1 MNNNGHPSKTKFL
14 DAALHVIRYKG
25 YTATRVEDICEAA
38 QLTKGSFFH
47 HFDTKEALALAVA
60 EYWGTRTSAVF
71 EAARYQALPDPLNR
85 LLAYVDF
92 RKAILQ
98 GELPEFTCL
107 VGTMVQEVYQTHP
120 AIRAACDKSIS
131 DHATT
136 LEADI
141 AECMSKYKVKGD
153 WSARSL
159 ALYTQ
164 AVIQGAFILAK
175 AKGGPAVAA
184 DCIDHLRRYIEL
196 LFVQPKSQGE
206 NIMSSATG
214 RGLQLTEVPEVMN
227 WPETHYVFIEKVGP
241 FQSTA
246 PQAWQRMHQL
256 IAKVLEQNKITGY
269 MSLYKVAPQVYRAGV
284 ALTAAPKDLPE
295 SLAYEKFKGG
305 KYSRFVLT
313 GPYSNLPEA
322 CGRVFQIV
330 AETKIPLRDDFGI
343 ENYVTDPRNTPEE
356 KLITEILVPTA

>member
-1 MNNNGHPSKTKFL
+1 MNYTRHQSKTKFL

-47 HFDTKEALALAVA
+47 HFDTKEALALAAA
-60 EYWGTRTSAVF
+60 EHWGAITSALF
-71 EAARYQALPDPLNR
+71 EAAAYRALPDPLNR
-85 LLAYVDF
+85 LLAYVDL

-107 VGTMVQEVYQTHP
+107 VGTMVQEVYETHP

-131 DHATT
+131 DHAAT

-141 AECMSKYKVKGD
+141 AECMSKYNVKGD
-153 WSARSL
+153 WTARSL

-164 AVIQGAFILAK
+164 AAIQGAFILAK

-184 DCIDHLRRYIEL
+184 DCIDHLRRYLEL

-206 NIMSSATG
+206 NTMPTAKPST
-214 RGLQLTEVPEVMN
+214 LKLTEVPETVT
-227 WPETHYVFIEKVGP
+227 WPETHYVFLEKVGP
-241 FQSTA
+241 FQNTA
-246 PQAWQRMHQL
+246 PQAWQQLHQL
-256 IAKVLEQNKITGY
+256 VPKLAAQHKITGY
-269 MSLYKVAPQVYRAGV
+269 MSLYKVTPQIYRAGV
-284 ALTAAPKDLPE
+284 ALAAAPQDLPVG
-295 SLAYEKFKGG
+295 LAYEKFPGG

-330 AETKIPLRDDFGI
+330 AE
-343 ENYVTDPRNTPEE
+343 
-356 KLITEILVPTA
+356 